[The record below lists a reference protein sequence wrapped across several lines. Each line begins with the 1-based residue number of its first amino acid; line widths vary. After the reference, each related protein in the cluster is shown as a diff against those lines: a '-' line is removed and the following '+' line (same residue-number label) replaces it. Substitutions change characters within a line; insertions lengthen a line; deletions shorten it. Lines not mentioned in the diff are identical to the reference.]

1 MDDFPRIIGDVLRRV
16 RVERALTLSDVEA
29 RSGGRFKPSSLGG
42 YERGERL
49 ISLTRFCELAAV
61 LGIPA
66 DRLLQ
71 EVLTRAAA
79 QDALQVV
86 INVDALSSLDDEVRV
101 VRDYVK
107 EIRTRR
113 GDHLTDIITLRSSD
127 LGALALASRTDPEA
141 LLSKL
146 APALRAHN

>member
-86 INVDALSSLDDEVRV
+86 IDVDALSSLDDEVRV
-101 VRDYVK
+101 VRDYVT

>member
-1 MDDFPRIIGDVLRRV
+1 MDEFPRIIGDVLRRV

-71 EVLTRAAA
+71 EVLARAAS
-79 QDALQVV
+79 QDSLEVV
-86 INVDALSSLDDEVRV
+86 IDVDGLSSLDDEVRV
-101 VRDYVK
+101 IRDYV
-107 EIRTRR
+107 EQIRSRR
-113 GDHLTDIITLRSSD
+113 GDFVTDVITLRSSD
-127 LGALALASRTDPEA
+127 LGALALASRTAPEA
-141 LLSKL
+141 LLHKL
-146 APALRAHN
+146 APALRSHD